1 MKYQEGDEIMRIIF
15 KILAAPLVVILT
27 VLVAVFTFLFAFS
40 QQVLNIAC
48 GIAVLI
54 GAALMVLH
62 RDWIGGGVFLGIGFL
77 VSPVGLPAIA
87 EWLIDKLN
95 DLNYF
100 LRDFITS

>member
-1 MKYQEGDEIMRIIF
+1 MRLIF
-15 KILAAPLVVILT
+15 KILAAPFVVILT
-27 VLVAVFTFLFAFS
+27 ALVAVLTFLFAFS

-54 GAALMVLH
+54 GAALMIFC

-77 VSPVGLPAIA
+77 ISPVGLPAIV
-87 EWLIDKLN
+87 EWLIDKM
-95 DLNYF
+95 DGLNYA